1 MNDTNAPLLTGANP
15 LPYRLSAGMG
25 KDFYSTLNALTSDVL
40 AEGTDRLG
48 ILISNYQHSA
58 ASHRDEMQTSSDE
71 TILDLLMLG
80 VLWNEYNGMW
90 GSFLKIQKP
99 ILRGLFKLRKT
110 NDTLKDLADG
120 LRARLASKWLIPKA
134 VKPKPLHTR
143 HMQALVNWLSATGD
157 FNEEVLR
164 MKLWVRFLKTLP
176 ADVAQSW
183 LNDIVSFASWFK
195 ANAYSPLHP
204 FTSNVNSFLKYHQLN
219 YRGRE
224 DYFFCGRREVE
235 YHLNMVGAQIMN
247 RSLKRAF
254 QHAHNQVLLVPTC
267 MAASKHCQ
275 AKELNGALRCMHCS
289 VHCNI
294 SKTATQMLARG
305 VETVLIKHSSNF
317 SKWLE
322 PWANQTHT
330 GLIGTACVLNLL
342 TGGFEMKRLNI
353 PSQCIFLDACSCKKH
368 WHPQGIPT
376 SIDTKQVIEI
386 LKKDSNKLKAQLN

>member
-1 MNDTNAPLLTGANP
+1 MNDTIAPMNTGANP
-15 LPYRLSAGMG
+15 LPYRLSADLGR
-25 KDFYSTLNALTSDVL
+25 DFYSTLNAFTSDVL

-58 ASHRDEMQTSSDE
+58 ASQRDELQTSSDE

-90 GSFLKIQKP
+90 SSFLNVQKP

-120 LRARLASKWLIPKA
+120 VRARLASKWLIPKT
-134 VKPKPLHTR
+134 VKPKPLRIR

-195 ANAYSPLHP
+195 ANAYSPLNP
-204 FTSNVNSFLKYHQLN
+204 FTSNVDTFLKYHQLN

-247 RSLKRAF
+247 RSLQRAF
-254 QHAHNQVLLVPTC
+254 QRTQNQVLLVPTC
-267 MAASKHCQ
+267 MAGSKHCQ
-275 AKELNGALRCMHCS
+275 AKELNGALHCMHCS
-289 VHCNI
+289 AQCNI
-294 SKTATQMLARG
+294 SKTTTQMLARG

-368 WHPQGIPT
+368 WHAQGIPT

-386 LKKDSNKLKAQLN
+386 LKKDPNKMKVQMN